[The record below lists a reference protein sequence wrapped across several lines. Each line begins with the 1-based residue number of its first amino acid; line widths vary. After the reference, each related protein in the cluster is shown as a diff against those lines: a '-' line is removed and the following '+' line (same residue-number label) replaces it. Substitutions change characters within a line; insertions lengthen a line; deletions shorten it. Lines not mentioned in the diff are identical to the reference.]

1 MSRSRGRNRGRSA
14 IAGRPPVRAYV
25 TPGQARDFG
34 DLSGEVVE
42 PIYASFVYFGGRYRI
57 NPDLTETLVVDLLAE
72 AAHVDLDDPRSEGRT
87 EPTVA
92 QNAERSKD
100 YVRQHL
106 HPDDFDEFW
115 RVAKANRQS
124 VESLLAVCWRLLA
137 LASERPTSPPS
148 DSSAGRPIT
157 SQSLPDGASSQEDDE
172 AAVDGTWWPDE
183 LPRND
188 SAIRV
193 VEQFEAR
200 GRPDLACQI
209 MVTQEQMA
217 AASARRTD

>member
-1 MSRSRGRNRGRSA
+1 MSRSRGRRRPA
-14 IAGRPPVRAYV
+14 IAGRPPVEARFV
-25 TPGQARDFG
+25 PGQALDFG
-34 DLSGEVVE
+34 DLSGEAVE
-42 PIYASFVYFGGRYRI
+42 PVYATFAYFGERFRV
-57 NPDLTETLVVDLLAE
+57 NPDLTEVLVVDLLAE
-72 AAHVDLDDPRSEGRT
+72 AAHVDLDDPRSAGRT

-106 HPDDFDEFW
+106 HADDFDEFW
-115 RVAKANRQS
+115 RIAKANRQS
-124 VESLLAVCWRLLA
+124 VEALLALCWRLLA

-148 DSSAGRPIT
+148 DSSAGRPSI
-157 SQSLPDGASSQEDDE
+157 SQSLPDGASSREDDE
-172 AAVDGTWWPDE
+172 AAVDGSWWPEE
-183 LPRND
+183 LPRNE

-217 AASARRTD
+217 SASARRTG